1 MKIKEIKIQAEEILG
16 GQYNAL
22 EIDLWLAHVLRQ
34 NRQWVFMNSDAE
46 ISEELHREFVHGVEL
61 LKTGKPLAQM
71 TEVKEFYGLEFKVD
85 EHVLIPRP
93 ETELIV
99 DMAKEFIQKNTSL
112 IRPRVLDVGTGSGCI
127 ILALASVIPDMVGVG
142 VDMSEEALVVA
153 QGNAV
158 RLGLDGR
165 VDLKRGDLLAGIDE
179 SFDVLLANLPYIG
192 TKRFNY
198 VDKNVS
204 DFEPDMA
211 LFAGD
216 DGLDLYRKMFKQ
228 LSEFSWRPRIM
239 IGEFGFGQ
247 EEEMCKLLEQSFASH
262 YEIIDDLAGIPR
274 VFVVNFN

>member
-127 ILALASVIPDMVGVG
+127 ILALASVIFDMVGVG
-142 VDMSEEALVVA
+142 VDLSEEALVVA

-165 VDLKRGDLLAGIDE
+165 VDLKRGDLLAGIDG

>member
-1 MKIKEIKIQAEEILG
+1 MKIQAEEILG

-22 EIDLWLAHVLRQ
+22 EIDLWLAHVLRRD
-34 NRQWVFMNSDAE
+34 RQWVFMNSDAE